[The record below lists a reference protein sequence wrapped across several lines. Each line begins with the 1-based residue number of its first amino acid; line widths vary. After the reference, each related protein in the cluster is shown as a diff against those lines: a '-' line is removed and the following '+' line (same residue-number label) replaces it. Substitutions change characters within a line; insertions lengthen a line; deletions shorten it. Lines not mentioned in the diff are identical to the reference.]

1 MAGVEEI
8 WNYLE
13 EVPDPEIPVISVVD
27 LGVVRAVETDEAGG
41 VVVTITPT
49 YSGCPAM
56 NEIATGIR
64 LKLLE
69 HGFRDIRIEE
79 QLSPAWTT
87 AWLSE
92 SGREKMK
99 AYGIAPPLAASGGD
113 GLFEGASG
121 VACPQ
126 CGSDD
131 TLLVSQ
137 FGSTACKAL
146 YQCQNCR
153 EPFDYFKC
161 HH

>member
-1 MAGVEEI
+1 MTSEEDI
-8 WNYLE
+8 WRYLE
-13 EVPDPEIPVISVVD
+13 EVPDPEIPVISVID
-27 LGVVRAVETDEAGG
+27 LGVVRAVEVGEDGG
-41 VVVTITPT
+41 VRVTITPT

-69 HGFRDIRIEE
+69 NGFRDIQIVE

-87 AWLSE
+87 GWLSE

-99 AYGIAPPLAASGGD
+99 AYGIAPPLAVSSGA
-113 GLFEGASG
+113 GLFEEESEIE
-121 VACPQ
+121 CPQ
-126 CGSDD
+126 CGSRD
-131 TLLVSQ
+131 TEPVSQ

-146 YQCQNCR
+146 YQCRTCR